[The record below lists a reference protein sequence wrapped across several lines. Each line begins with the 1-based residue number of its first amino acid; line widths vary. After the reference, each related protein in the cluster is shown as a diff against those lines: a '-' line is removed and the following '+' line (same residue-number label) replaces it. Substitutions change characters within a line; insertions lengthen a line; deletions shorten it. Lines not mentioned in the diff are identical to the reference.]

1 MDIKENIAQ
10 NIIKYRKAL
19 KITQAELAEKLNYS
33 DKAVSKWE
41 RAESVPDVYVLH
53 QIALIFGITVDT
65 LISPPK
71 EEKPSILKQIGKI
84 RFTKGVISTA
94 IVWLIAIIGF
104 VFLDA
109 ILPVFSATWLLFIYA
124 ITNTFLIL
132 FIMTSV
138 WGKTFW
144 NMIFV
149 SIFCWM
155 LLTSIYL
162 TLKIYLPNPPEKL
175 WELLLIGVPLQ
186 IILVTIFYYAEIRA
200 KLKKLKHHNK

>member
-1 MDIKENIAQ
+1 MDIKENIAK
-10 NIIKYRKAL
+10 NLIKYRKAL

-41 RAESVPDVYVLH
+41 RAESIPDVYVLH
-53 QIALIFGITVDT
+53 QIALIFGITIDT

-84 RFTKGVISTA
+84 RFTKGVICTA
-94 IVWLIAIIGF
+94 LVWLIAIIGF

-109 ILPVFSATWLLFIYA
+109 ITPVLFETWLLFLYA
-124 ITNTFLIL
+124 LTITFLIL

-155 LLTSIYL
+155 LIVSTYI
-162 TLKIYLPNPPEKL
+162 TLKILLPAPPEKL

-186 IILVTIFYYAEIRA
+186 IVLVTIFYYTEIRSR
-200 KLKKLKHHNK
+200 LKKLKHHNK

>member
-1 MDIKENIAQ
+1 MDIKENIAL
-10 NIIKYRKAL
+10 NIIKYRKEL

-53 QIALIFGITVDT
+53 QISSIFGITIDT

-71 EEKPSILKQIGKI
+71 EEKPSVLKQIGKI

-94 IVWLIAIIGF
+94 IVWFIAIVGF
-104 VFLDA
+104 FFLDA
-109 ILPVFSATWLLFIYA
+109 IIPVSFESWLLFIYA
-124 ITNTFLIL
+124 IAITFLIL

-155 LLTSIYL
+155 LIVSIYL
-162 TLKIYLPNPPEKL
+162 TLKIYLPSPPEKL
-175 WELLLIGVPLQ
+175 WEVLLIGVPLQ
-186 IILVTIFYYAEIRA
+186 IVLVTIFYYTDIKSRLE
-200 KLKKLKHHNK
+200 KLKHHNK